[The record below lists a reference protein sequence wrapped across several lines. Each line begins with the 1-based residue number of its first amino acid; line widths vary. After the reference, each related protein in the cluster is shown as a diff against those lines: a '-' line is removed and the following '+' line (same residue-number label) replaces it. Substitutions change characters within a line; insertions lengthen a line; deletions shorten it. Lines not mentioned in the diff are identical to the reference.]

1 MMMMLQQRIGA
12 NNDTILVLYGDSI
25 IIGLHHHLHFGYSN
39 LIDIIAHSLWTELEK
54 KLEKEDRPLA
64 E

>member
-1 MMMMLQQRIGA
+1 MLLLQQRIGV
-12 NNDTILVLYGDSI
+12 NNDTILILYGDSI
-25 IIGLHHHLHFGYSN
+25 IGLHHLHFGYSN
-39 LIDIIAHSLWTELEK
+39 LIDIIAHSLGTELEK